1 MNEKEILE
9 KLTGIIVDQLGVTA
23 DQVKPEATFVEDL
36 AADSLDIVELVM
48 SIEEEF
54 DLQIADEDAEH
65 NVTVNDV
72 ITYIKNNK

>member
-54 DLQIADEDAEH
+54 DIQIADEDAEH
-65 NVTVNDV
+65 IITVNDV

>member
-36 AADSLDIVELVM
+36 AADSLDIVEHVM

-65 NVTVNDV
+65 IVTVNDV

>member
-1 MNEKEILE
+1 MNETEILE
-9 KLTGIIVDQLGVTA
+9 KLTGIIVEQLGVEA
-23 DQVKPEATFVEDL
+23 EQVKPDATFVEDL

-65 NVTVNDV
+65 IVTVNDV

>member
-54 DLQIADEDAEH
+54 DLQIADEVAEH
-65 NVTVNDV
+65 IVTVNDV

>member
-1 MNEKEILE
+1 MNENEILE
-9 KLTGIIVDQLGVTA
+9 KLTGIIVEQLGVEA
-23 DQVKPEATFVEDL
+23 EQVKAEATFVEDL

-65 NVTVNDV
+65 IVTVNDV
-72 ITYIKNNK
+72 IQYIKNNK